1 MKTNQAQEQKIPFI
15 YRLPFFRAWRDLT
28 GVERREALTGYL
40 FILPWII
47 GFIFFFAGP
56 ILASLGLSFTR
67 WDIVGDIEWVGLR
80 NFERIFESDPRFRKS
95 VEVTLTYAAIY
106 LPLEIICGIGL
117 AIAMNQKLRGIGI
130 FRTMFYMPYVVPQ
143 VAAALVWVWM
153 LSARYGA
160 VNTVLGYGGITG
172 PRWLEDPDYVLTSIV
187 IMSLWGVGGSAV
199 IYLAGLQNIPSQL
212 YEAAKIDGA
221 GAFRRFRYVTL
232 PMLTPTIF
240 FQLVLG
246 LIGVFQTFTPAFIAA
261 GADGGPLQS
270 GLFYMVNIYNR
281 AFGASGAGSRMG
293 YAAALSWIMTVFILL
308 ITIAVFRSSK
318 YWVHYEAERNREQR

>member
-1 MKTNQAQEQKIPFI
+1 MRSTKRVAQQS
-15 YRLPFFRAWRDLT
+15 DLIKESLSQFPNGASIHDIAAST
-28 GVERREALTGYL
+28 PLDLERRTLQRRLLQLVAAGDVLTSFAFDTVFGLENYEFMLDDRRFWNAMRNSAYFTLLSVPGGMAISLLVAL
-40 FILPWII
+40 
-47 GFIFFFAGP
+47 
-56 ILASLGLSFTR
+56 
-67 WDIVGDIEWVGLR
+67 V
-80 NFERIFESDPRFRKS
+80 
-95 VEVTLTYAAIY
+95 
-106 LPLEIICGIGL
+106 
-117 AIAMNQKLRGIGI
+117 MNQKLRGIGI

-160 VNTVLGYGGITG
+160 VNTVLGYGGIDG
-172 PRWLEDPDYVLTSIV
+172 PRWLQDPDYVLTSIV

-199 IYLAGLQNIPSQL
+199 IYLAGLQNIPQQL

-221 GAFRRFRYVTL
+221 GPLRRFRYVTL

-261 GADGGPLQS
+261 GPTGGPLQS
-270 GLFYMVNIYNR
+270 ALFYMVNIYNR

-293 YAAALSWIMTVFILL
+293 YASALSWIMTVFILV

-318 YWVHYEAERNREQR
+318 YWVYYEAERNRK